1 MPCRKDEPFATAHAP
16 SYDYI
21 EVIGMIQVKEFVD
34 TDTRLAEK
42 SANEFLATL
51 DDKQLVDIRY
61 GSIVKQDLNKQ
72 GYQRSSILIIYKT
85 TKTTRAS
92 ANKSE

>member
-1 MPCRKDEPFATAHAP
+1 MHPHSP

-51 DDKQLVDIRY
+51 DDKQIVDIRY

-85 TKTTRAS
+85 AKATRVTPSKT
-92 ANKSE
+92 E